1 MGLLDKAKQQ
11 AQELKGKVEGQA
23 QELKTKVE
31 DKVEDVQQQRKAS
44 ELLEQLGR
52 LVYAQRTERAT
63 PSDDMDSVIKELR
76 TLEDAGATVLASP
89 QVTPSSPPNE

>member
-11 AQELKGKVEGQA
+11 AQELRGKVEGQA

-52 LVYAQRTERAT
+52 LVYAQRTERPRRPTTWTA
-63 PSDDMDSVIKELR
+63 
-76 TLEDAGATVLASP
+76 
-89 QVTPSSPPNE
+89 